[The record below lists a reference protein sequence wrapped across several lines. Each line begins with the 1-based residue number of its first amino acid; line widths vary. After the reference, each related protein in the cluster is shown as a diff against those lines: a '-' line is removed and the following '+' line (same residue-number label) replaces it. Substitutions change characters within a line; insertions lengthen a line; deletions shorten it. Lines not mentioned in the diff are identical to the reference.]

1 LLTKG
6 LNDYDARETP
16 LKLTK
21 REREILSVVRDNP
34 EGINLPETAYIL
46 DTASVMISKHMKKLL
61 SLGLIKKIKNRYFLD
76 KMDE

>member
-1 LLTKG
+1 LLKKG
-6 LNDYDARETP
+6 SNDRDVRETP

-34 EGINLPETAYIL
+34 EGITLPETAYIL

>member
-1 LLTKG
+1 MLTKG

-34 EGINLPETAYIL
+34 EGINLPETAYVL

-61 SLGLIKKIKNRYFLD
+61 TLGLIKKKENRYFLD

>member
-1 LLTKG
+1 MLTQG

-21 REREILSVVRDNP
+21 REREILSVIRDNP
-34 EGINLPETAYIL
+34 EGITLAETAYVL

-61 SLGLIKKIKNRYFLD
+61 TLGLIKKKENRYFLD